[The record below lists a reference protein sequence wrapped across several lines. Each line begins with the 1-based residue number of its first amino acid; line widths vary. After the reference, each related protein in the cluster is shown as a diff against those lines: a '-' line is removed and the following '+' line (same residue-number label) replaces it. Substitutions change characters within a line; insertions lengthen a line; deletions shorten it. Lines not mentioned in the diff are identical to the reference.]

1 MSETAAKIVFAGTP
15 EFARETLRQMLA
27 AGVTPVLVLTQP
39 DRPAGRGRQLK
50 ASPVKEFARQ
60 HGIPVWQPESLRDP
74 DVLEKLRELEPDLMV
89 VAAYGL
95 ILPQAALDIPK
106 HGCVNVH
113 ASVLPRWRGAGPI
126 QAAILAGDAET
137 GVSLMQMT
145 AGMDEGPVF
154 RVETTPIGEQETA
167 GELQERLASMGGEL
181 LLRCLPDILQGNCP
195 AQAQDERY
203 VTYAGKI
210 RSDAA
215 KLDWSSPAAE
225 LARQVRALNP
235 APGAWF
241 GFNEERIKC
250 WLAIPIE
257 IGVLEEVPGTVVAA
271 SKTGI
276 DVVCG
281 ENALR
286 LLELQRPG
294 RNRITAAEFAG
305 QAPLPGRRFE

>member
-15 EFARETLRQMLA
+15 EFARESLRQMLA
-27 AGVTPVLVLTQP
+27 AGIRPAVVMTQP
-39 DRPAGRGRQLK
+39 DRPAGRGQQLR
-50 ASPVKEFARQ
+50 ASPVKEFAEKE
-60 HGIPVWQPESLRDP
+60 GLPVWQPESLRDP
-74 DVLEKLRELEPDLMV
+74 DVLERLQELQPDLMV

-95 ILPQAALDIPK
+95 LLPQAVLDTPK
-106 HGCVNVH
+106 RGCVNVH

-137 GVSLMQMT
+137 GVSLMQMS

-154 RVETTPIGEQETA
+154 MSATTPIGELETA
-167 GELQERLASMGGEL
+167 GELQERLAVMGGEL
-181 LLRCLPDILQGNCP
+181 LLRGLPDILQGNCP

-210 RSDAA
+210 RSEAA

-235 APGAWF
+235 VPGAWF
-241 GFNEERIKC
+241 GFNNERVKC
-250 WLAIPIE
+250 WQAIAIE
-257 IGVLEEVPGTVVAA
+257 IGVLEEVPGTVIAA

-281 ENALR
+281 DNALR
-286 LLELQRPG
+286 LLEVQRPG
-294 RNRITAAEFAG
+294 RKRVTAAEFAG

>member
-15 EFARETLRQMLA
+15 EFARESLRQMLG
-27 AGVTPVLVLTQP
+27 AGYRPLLVMTQP

-50 ASPVKEFARQ
+50 ASPVKEFALEQGLR
-60 HGIPVWQPESLRDP
+60 VWQPASLREPAVID
-74 DVLEKLRELEPDLMV
+74 ELRALEPDLLV

-95 ILPQAALDIPK
+95 ILPQAVLDIPR

-126 QAAILAGDAET
+126 QAAILAGDSAT
-137 GVSLMQMT
+137 GVSLMKMT

-154 RVETTPIGEQETA
+154 MTAETPIDEQETA
-167 GELQERLASMGGEL
+167 GELQQRLAVLGGEL
-181 LLRCLPDILQGNCP
+181 LLRGLPDILQGNCP
-195 AQAQDERY
+195 VQAQDQRH

-210 RSDAA
+210 HSSAA
-215 KLDWSSPAAE
+215 ALDWTSPAVE
-225 LARQVRALNP
+225 LARQVRAFNP
-235 APGAWF
+235 VPGASF
-241 GFNEERIKC
+241 AFNDERIKC
-250 WLAIPIE
+250 WRAVAIA
-257 IGVLEEVPGTVVAA
+257 IGRLEEPPGTVIAA

-281 ENALR
+281 DNALR
-286 LLELQRPG
+286 LLEVQRPG
-294 RNRITAAEFAG
+294 RKRITAADFAG

>member
-15 EFARETLRQMLA
+15 EFARESLRQMLA
-27 AGVTPVLVLTQP
+27 AGIRPAVVMSQP
-39 DRPAGRGRQLK
+39 DRPAGRGQQLR
-50 ASPVKEFARQ
+50 ASPVKEFAEKE
-60 HGIPVWQPESLRDP
+60 GLTVWQPESLRDP
-74 DVLEKLRELEPDLMV
+74 DVLERLQELQPDLMV

-95 ILPQAALDIPK
+95 LLPQAVLDTPK
-106 HGCVNVH
+106 RGCVNVH
-113 ASVLPRWRGAGPI
+113 ASVLPRWRVAGPI

-137 GVSLMQMT
+137 GVSLMQMS

-154 RVETTPIGEQETA
+154 MSATTPIGELETA
-167 GELQERLASMGGEL
+167 GELQERLAVMGGEL
-181 LLRCLPDILQGNCP
+181 LLRGLPDILQGNCP

-210 RSDAA
+210 RSEAA

-235 APGAWF
+235 VPGAWF
-241 GFNEERIKC
+241 GFNNERVKC
-250 WLAIPIE
+250 WQAIAIE
-257 IGVLEEVPGTVVAA
+257 IGVLEEVPGTVIAA

-281 ENALR
+281 DNALR
-286 LLELQRPG
+286 LLEVQRPG
-294 RNRITAAEFAG
+294 RKRVTAAEFAG